1 VFGQLTPFPAT
12 PLYDRLAKAGRLA
25 RPKHW
30 MDFAPFWM
38 AHTPL
43 KMTIQEARQETDHA
57 WRRSYS
63 PERNAEA
70 LESISAAPFRYRLSH
85 LVSRMFFRGIY
96 FPQMNKRAWL
106 KLAFENRRPI
116 YGLTKEAFGMWRS
129 HRKNKQQPSEESA
142 PVMNE
147 QKAA

>member
-1 VFGQLTPFPAT
+1 
-12 PLYDRLAKAGRLA
+12 
-25 RPKHW
+25 

-43 KMTIQEARQETDHA
+43 KMTIQEARQETDSA
-57 WRRSYS
+57 WRASYS

-70 LESISAAPFRYRLSH
+70 INSISDAPFRYRLSH
-85 LVSRMFFRGIY
+85 LVSRLFFRGIY

-106 KLAFENRRPI
+106 KLIFDNRRPI
-116 YGLTKEAFGMWRS
+116 LSLSREAFGMWRS
-129 HRKNKQQPSEESA
+129 SRKNKPAVQGEPA
-142 PVMNE
+142 TVMNE

>member
-1 VFGQLTPFPAT
+1 
-12 PLYDRLAKAGRLA
+12 
-25 RPKHW
+25 

-43 KMTIQEARQETDHA
+43 KMTIQEARHETDHA

-70 LESISAAPFRYRLSH
+70 LEAISDAPFRYRLSH
-85 LVSRMFFRGIY
+85 LISRLFFRGIY

-106 KLAFENRRPI
+106 KLVFDNRRPM
-116 YGLTKEAFGMWRS
+116 YGLTKEAIGMYWS
-129 HRKNKQQPSEESA
+129 HRKHAKQPSEEPA